1 VSADTNL
8 KVIEL
13 HITESSI
20 PVMVTEDENAL
31 ESPHAAW
38 LQRLRLLIKQR
49 SCGVKHCLL
58 GIVEDLGHLQVM
70 NCYYRKHTGT
80 NTLPIDL

>member
-1 VSADTNL
+1 
-8 KVIEL
+8 
-13 HITESSI
+13 
-20 PVMVTEDENAL
+20 MVTEDENAL

-58 GIVEDLGHLQVM
+58 GIVEDLGNLQV
-70 NCYYRKHTGT
+70 N
-80 NTLPIDL
+80 